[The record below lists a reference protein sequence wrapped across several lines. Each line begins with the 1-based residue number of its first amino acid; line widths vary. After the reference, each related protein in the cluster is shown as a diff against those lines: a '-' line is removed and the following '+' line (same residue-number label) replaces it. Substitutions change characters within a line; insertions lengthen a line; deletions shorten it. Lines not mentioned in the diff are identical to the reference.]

1 MHDKNIVLIGFM
13 GTGKTSVGKKL
24 AARLNREFVD
34 IDEVIEKEFGMPPT
48 EFFKTYGE
56 KTFRQKE
63 KEVIERYCQHSGKV
77 LSLGGGA
84 FLQEEVKKITLEK
97 CFVIFLDISW
107 EIWKERIPRLI
118 STRPVLQGK
127 TLEETEELFRFR
139 QTIYNDHHLKI
150 DTDRKSVD
158 EVTEEIVQKI
168 QL

>member
-1 MHDKNIVLIGFM
+1 M
-13 GTGKTSVGKKL
+13 GKKL
-24 AARLNREFVD
+24 SG
-34 IDEVIEKEFGMPPT
+34 K
-48 EFFKTYGE
+48 
-56 KTFRQKE
+56 KE

-77 LSLGGGA
+77 LSFGGGT
-84 FLQEEVKKITLEK
+84 FLHEEVKKITLEK

-127 TLEETEELFRFR
+127 TLKETGELFRFR
-139 QTIYNDHHLKI
+139 QKIYNDHHLKI